1 MAETLISPGV
11 FLQENDLSQIQEG
24 PITVGAALIGP
35 TVKGPVNI
43 PTLVRSYSDY
53 TSKFGSLFVSG
64 GTNYEYLTSMA
75 AVNYF
80 DQGGESLLVTR
91 VVSGTYSPA
100 TASVGAGQNSSAGT
114 FASASFTLTNDD
126 TGSFR
131 QFKIGV
137 PGIND
142 FYFTIYPYVNPGT
155 NFTSTDTDYTY
166 IGVGLNTTID
176 TVGNAITGAINYNNG
191 LYTDSR
197 FTASY
202 DIATNKLTISS
213 RTSGDTGNSLW
224 YVSHS
229 IQWDGD
235 TSGVVNYFGNGSD
248 SVSSTSFVLETLSTG
263 KIMNND
269 PDAASANEGSL
280 VSGTIDNVRWEVT
293 AADTGS
299 GLFTLVVR
307 RGDDYNNQKSVL
319 ETWSG
324 LSLDPNQ
331 NNYIEYV
338 IGNQAFTPIQDEVGQ
353 YYLQTTGSY
362 PVNSRYI
369 RVKNVALPTPNY
381 LDSLGEPQPAFKSYI
396 PSLGSGSLNGAFGGA
411 AGQTITS
418 VAMNLFENIP
428 TSTSTGATPSTNIQG
443 VFGDD
448 GYDIAISLLSNKDQ
462 YDYKTIYAPGL
473 NNQNASSTISTLL
486 SNTQDRGDA
495 IAVIDMVAYNQ
506 TISTTTQQAQSID
519 SSYGATY
526 WPWVQ
531 LRSRETGKL
540 FFCPASTI
548 VPAAYE
554 YSDKISAEWFAPA
567 GLTRG
572 GLSTVIQPER
582 RLTVAQR
589 DSLYAGKVNPIAIF
603 PGQGTVIY
611 GQKTLQS
618 KPSAL
623 DRVNVR
629 RLLISLKRYIGG
641 VAEGLVFEQNSQVTR
656 NNFLNRVNPY
666 LQLVQQKQGL
676 YAYRVVMDDT
686 NNTPDVIDRN
696 QLVGA
701 IYLQPTKTAEYIL
714 LDFNIQPTGA
724 TFGQ

>member
-11 FLQENDLSQIQEG
+11 FLNENDLSQIQEG

-35 TVKGPVNI
+35 TVKGPVNV

-64 GTNYEYLTSMA
+64 GANYEYLTSMA
-75 AVNYF
+75 AYNYF
-80 DQGGESLLVTR
+80 EQGGESLLVAR
-91 VVSGTYSPA
+91 VVSGAYTPA
-100 TASVGAGQNSSAGT
+100 TGSVSSSAT
-114 FASASFTLTNDD
+114 SASF
-126 TGSFR
+126 
-131 QFKIGV
+131 I
-137 PGIND
+137 
-142 FYFTIYPYVNPGT
+142 
-155 NFTSTDTDYTY
+155 
-166 IGVGLNTTID
+166 
-176 TVGNAITGAINYNNG
+176 
-191 LYTDSR
+191 
-197 FTASY
+197 
-202 DIATNKLTISS
+202 
-213 RTSGDTGNSLW
+213 
-224 YVSHS
+224 
-229 IQWDGD
+229 
-235 TSGVVNYFGNGSD
+235 
-248 SVSSTSFVLETLSTG
+248 LETLSPG
-263 KIMNND
+263 IIMNND
-269 PDAASANEGSL
+269 SGSATAATGSL
-280 VSGTIDNVRWEVT
+280 PSGTIDNVRWEIT

-299 GLFTLVVR
+299 GTFTLIIR
-307 RGDDYNNQKSVL
+307 RGDDYTNQKTVL

-338 IGNQAFTPIQDEVGQ
+338 IGNQTFTPLQDESGQ

-362 PVNSRYI
+362 PVNSRYV
-369 RVKNVALPTPNY
+369 RVKQVVNPTPNY
-381 LDSLGEPQPAFKSYI
+381 FNSLGEPQTGYTELI
-396 PSLGSGSLNGAFGGA
+396 PTVGSGSLNGSFGGA
-411 AGQTITS
+411 TGTTIS
-418 VAMNLFENIP
+418 SAAMNLFENIP
-428 TSTSTGATPSTNIQG
+428 TTTSVGATPSTNIQG

-448 GYDIAISLLSNKDQ
+448 GYDIAISLLANKDQ

-473 NNQNASSTISTLL
+473 TNQNASSTIATLL
-486 SNTQDRGDA
+486 SNTQGRGDA
-495 IAVIDMVAYNQ
+495 IAVVDMVTYNQ
-506 TISTTTQQAQSID
+506 TISTVTSQAQSID
-519 SSYGATY
+519 SSYAATY

-540 FFCPASTI
+540 FYCPASTI

-554 YSDKISAEWFAPA
+554 YSDRISAEWFAPA

-582 RLTVAQR
+582 RLTVSQR
-589 DSLYAGKVNPIAIF
+589 DSLYQGKVNPIAIF

-629 RLLISLKRYIGG
+629 RLLIALKRYIGG
-641 VAEGLVFEQNSQVTR
+641 IAEGLVFEQNSQVTR

-676 YAYRVVMDDT
+676 YAFRVVMDDT

-701 IYLQPTKTAEYIL
+701 IYLQPTKTAEYII
-714 LDFNIQPTGA
+714 LDFNILPTGA